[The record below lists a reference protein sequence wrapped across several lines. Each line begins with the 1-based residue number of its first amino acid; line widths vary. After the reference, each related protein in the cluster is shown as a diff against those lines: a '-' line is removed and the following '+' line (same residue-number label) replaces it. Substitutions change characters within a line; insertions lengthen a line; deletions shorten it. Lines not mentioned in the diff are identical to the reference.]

1 MIKAMILAAAA
12 LTMSATSADAQT
24 MIEKNNI
31 KVENHLMTPEAL
43 WAMGRIGAAEASP
56 NGKQVVY
63 QVGYYSVKKNKGHQM
78 LFIMDANGKNQKAL
92 TTDAKSETDAAWIL
106 GGQKIAFIR
115 DGQLWSM
122 NPDGTDRKQL
132 TNDK

>member
-43 WAMGRIGAAEASP
+43 WAMGRIGGAEASP

-63 QVGYYSVKKNKGHQM
+63 QVGYYSVKENKSHQM

-92 TTDAKSETDAAWIL
+92 TTDA
-106 GGQKIAFIR
+106 
-115 DGQLWSM
+115 
-122 NPDGTDRKQL
+122 
-132 TNDK
+132 

>member
-92 TTDAKSETDAAWIL
+92 TTDAKSETDAAWIQ
-106 GGQKIAFIR
+106 GGQKITFIR
-115 DGQLWSM
+115 DEQL
-122 NPDGTDRKQL
+122 
-132 TNDK
+132 